1 MRHLL
6 PHLVR
11 AALLAV
17 PLSTCAAAYAQ
28 APQAD
33 APAPAVSLLN
43 RCNQGEQNV
52 WPTVQAYAAL
62 KGYPPAAAAMDLY
75 RYLVLRILDMCN
87 DGDTLVLGDRVGN
100 ASPVFRR
107 LMLEFCADEDIKSAP
122 IPSVVNSGNS
132 NVVTL
137 SCKVTKIDALK
148 GRPVGSP
155 PASMTST
162 LPLPA
167 DPKP

>member
-1 MRHLL
+1 MRHRVPLL
-6 PHLVR
+6 VQ

-17 PLSTCAAAYAQ
+17 PLSTCALAYAQ
-28 APQAD
+28 SPQAD

-52 WPTVQAYAAL
+52 WPTVEAYAAL
-62 KGYPPAAAAMDLY
+62 KGYPPAAAAMDAY
-75 RYLVLRILDMCN
+75 RYLLLRILDMCN
-87 DGDTLVLGDRVGN
+87 DGDTLVLGDRVGDS
-100 ASPVFRR
+100 SPVFRR
-107 LMLEFCADEDIKSAP
+107 LISEFCTAEDVKSAP
-122 IPSVVNSGNS
+122 IVGVDPVRNPNA
-132 NVVTL
+132 VTL

-167 DPKP
+167 DPNP